1 MGMDKEFSLSEFLN
15 SLQQRY
21 SVLLDNPSIDS
32 KTRNETR
39 KRLDS
44 LLLAQSLDH
53 KILANQHYPEHPL
66 QIGILGPTQAGKSTL
81 VNVITRSSLAGV
93 SPLAGYTVH
102 AQGFAIL
109 SETNPDEFN
118 TCLATLS
125 DLFEGFEKTD
135 KDSLDPDN
143 YRQYTLSKATGISS
157 TESPMVVWDSPDF
170 DSIQSSGYRTAVL
183 KIAALSDVLVF
194 ALSKDKYADKSV
206 WDMVEL
212 LSPLNK
218 PVVFVVNK
226 LSQED
231 RETVLNALAK
241 RIEPIFG
248 NQSPPVIDIPYIRA
262 LDDAA
267 QNLPED
273 ILQALTAQF
282 KSISAQQVRTSQ
294 RAGLQSLIDSH
305 WDSWIEPIT
314 REHLAQD
321 EWRELTEKK
330 IADAIVGYRENYLD
344 HPHKYDTFNRSI
356 AELLTLLELPGL
368 AGPLGA
374 TRKLVTWPM
383 RKLLDISGAG
393 GAITGSEQSNPTD
406 KENDTLR
413 QCYQQVLSELQNA
426 TLDRGDGET
435 GQWWRALSREL
446 RQQQESLGDQFE
458 QQVDN
463 YQSAFEPEIE
473 KAAQQLYRNL
483 EKQPAVLNSL
493 RAARVTTDAAAIVL
507 AVKSG
512 GLAASDLLIAPA
524 MLSVTSML
532 TEGAIG
538 KYMDSVK
545 QQMKDAQLQHVKQL
559 LEQHFNDQLL
569 RVPEH
574 MDQGDFFAISADTLA
589 LATAKIND
597 DAKTEDHRR

>member
-194 ALSKDKYADKSV
+194 ALSKD
-206 WDMVEL
+206 L
-212 LSPLNK
+212 
-218 PVVFVVNK
+218 
-226 LSQED
+226 
-231 RETVLNALAK
+231 
-241 RIEPIFG
+241 
-248 NQSPPVIDIPYIRA
+248 
-262 LDDAA
+262 
-267 QNLPED
+267 
-273 ILQALTAQF
+273 
-282 KSISAQQVRTSQ
+282 
-294 RAGLQSLIDSH
+294 SLIH
-305 WDSWIEPIT
+305 I
-314 REHLAQD
+314 
-321 EWRELTEKK
+321 
-330 IADAIVGYRENYLD
+330 
-344 HPHKYDTFNRSI
+344 
-356 AELLTLLELPGL
+356 
-368 AGPLGA
+368 
-374 TRKLVTWPM
+374 
-383 RKLLDISGAG
+383 
-393 GAITGSEQSNPTD
+393 
-406 KENDTLR
+406 
-413 QCYQQVLSELQNA
+413 
-426 TLDRGDGET
+426 
-435 GQWWRALSREL
+435 
-446 RQQQESLGDQFE
+446 
-458 QQVDN
+458 
-463 YQSAFEPEIE
+463 
-473 KAAQQLYRNL
+473 
-483 EKQPAVLNSL
+483 
-493 RAARVTTDAAAIVL
+493 
-507 AVKSG
+507 
-512 GLAASDLLIAPA
+512 
-524 MLSVTSML
+524 
-532 TEGAIG
+532 
-538 KYMDSVK
+538 
-545 QQMKDAQLQHVKQL
+545 
-559 LEQHFNDQLL
+559 
-569 RVPEH
+569 
-574 MDQGDFFAISADTLA
+574 
-589 LATAKIND
+589 
-597 DAKTEDHRR
+597 